1 MYEFLA
7 PYPLIL
13 KTDFSIDYQKSEYGR
28 EYFTPAVCM
37 GYSMESMVQSF
48 FRQSTI

>member
-1 MYEFLA
+1 MCEFFA
-7 PYPLIL
+7 PDPLIL
-13 KTDFSIDYQKSEYGR
+13 ETDFSIDYQKSGYGR
-28 EYFTPAVCM
+28 EYFTTAVCM